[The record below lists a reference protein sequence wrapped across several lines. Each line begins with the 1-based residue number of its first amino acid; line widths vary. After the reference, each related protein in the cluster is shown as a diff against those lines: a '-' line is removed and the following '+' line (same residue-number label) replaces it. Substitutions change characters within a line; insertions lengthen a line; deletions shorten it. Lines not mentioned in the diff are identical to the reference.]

1 MSSWEFIRGLGKQ
14 HHTSLYLTLELLI
27 LIPFSFLTSVT
38 LWSVGF
44 NATLF
49 AAVTMDLDPSVE
61 PGLDSLSLTLPLPY
75 RVGLIIVLG
84 MWGAHEE
91 KRNTH

>member
-1 MSSWEFIRGLGKQ
+1 
-14 HHTSLYLTLELLI
+14 
-27 LIPFSFLTSVT
+27 
-38 LWSVGF
+38 
-44 NATLF
+44 
-49 AAVTMDLDPSVE
+49 MDLDPSVE

-91 KRNTH
+91 IKEYILTSLQLFGRGAQICITLRFSKL